1 VTVRRTILIE
11 EYGWPVDVP
20 DDDAKWCA
28 REYVQ
33 HGDESRTTRVLHTAP
48 TRAEVADWLAARY
61 WEAGTPRWDS
71 AEFARNAEAVRR
83 ATGDGT

>member
-1 VTVRRTILIE
+1 VSVRRTILIE
-11 EYGWPVDVP
+11 KFPWPREDYW
-20 DDDAKWCA
+20 WCA

-48 TRAEVADWLAARY
+48 TREQVADWLAARQR
-61 WEAGTPRWDS
+61 EAQTSKWDS

-83 ATGDGT
+83 ATEDM